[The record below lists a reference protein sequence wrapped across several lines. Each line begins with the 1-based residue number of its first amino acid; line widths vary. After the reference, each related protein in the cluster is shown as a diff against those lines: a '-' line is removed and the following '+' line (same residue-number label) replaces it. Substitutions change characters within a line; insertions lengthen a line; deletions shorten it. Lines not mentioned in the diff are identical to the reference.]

1 MVEFIDGYGL
11 GKWGEAHTMKYIDPK
26 NRETVFNWIIDLY
39 LKNFTKVPLV
49 INYHRWMGAGKDWA
63 GEENFDPD
71 SKRLLDSACEKG
83 FSLRH
88 DAFGMREYYG
98 QWERN
103 YVKPWIMK
111 RPVLLEGGWI
121 VSKHPYHN
129 DPSGYKTAKEVRIGE
144 FEDGQEAHVNM
155 MDFRVGDE
163 TMSWF
168 RDAYPLV
175 ERFISEGGYR
185 LYPDSIVV
193 PKEIKNGTKIRIAHR
208 WNNLGW
214 GYCPTNIPQWNQKYK
229 VAFALLNQDNQI
241 AYSYLDSNTDLSV
254 WIKDHPTSYEFTPKI
269 KGVKKGN
276 YTWAVALV
284 DTTKGN
290 GSNVKGLNISAKG
303 TYTNSGW
310 LKLAEVT
317 IK

>member
-1 MVEFIDGYGL
+1 MEFIDGYGL

-26 NRETVFNWIIDLY
+26 NREAVFNWITDLY
-39 LKNFTKVPLV
+39 VKHFTKVPLV

-129 DPSGYKTAKEVRIGE
+129 DPSGYKTAKDVRIGE

-155 MDFRVGDE
+155 MNFRVGDE

-193 PKEIKNGTKIRIAHR
+193 PKEMKSGSRIKIVHR

-229 VAFALLNQDNQI
+229 VAFALLNQDNQVV
-241 AYSYLDSNTDLSV
+241 YSYLDNNTDLSV
-254 WIKDHPTSYEFTPKI
+254 WIKGYPTSYEFTPKLH
-269 KGVKKGN
+269 GVKKEPIPGQ
-276 YTWAVALV
+276 
-284 DTTKGN
+284 
-290 GSNVKGLNISAKG
+290 
-303 TYTNSGW
+303 
-310 LKLAEVT
+310 
-317 IK
+317 